1 MLLLAAVLATSL
13 AGCGSTLKGEEKGA
27 IVNVYIG
34 NEISDYDPA
43 LAYTDDSAVKVLGL
57 IYEGL
62 TRINDKGKVENAM
75 MKSYKIIEKPDKNE
89 YKMEI
94 TIKDTKWSDGRAV
107 SADDFVY
114 AWKRI
119 LNPDFTCSAAAL
131 LFDIKNA
138 RDVKNGDNSIDDLG
152 VAAVDSTVIEVQFE
166 QKIDYDRFL
175 ENLACLA
182 LVPLREDV
190 VTRYEKEFGT
200 FGKKV
205 TTLCTNGPFAIKD
218 LTAGEVLQL
227 DRNVYYYRDTEN
239 DALDKYVL
247 PYRLLVDFTKN
258 EDEQTADF
266 ENGNIFYL
274 GEIGL
279 SKRSSYASEAKVQD
293 LLSTHCYMFNTTN
306 STFKDAS
313 TRVAMSQALDRNK
326 MAEIVTFAKPA
337 TGLVPSTV
345 YDKSVGDSFRANGGD
360 LISTSASSGSGS
372 GRFTLTVRDNAS
384 DVALAEYA
392 KGVWEGM
399 GYTVTI
405 DALDAASYKAAYEKG
420 NYDVIAVD
428 YQCLSTDSFS
438 ALSVFDPDFSGK
450 GIDIDNDNYDAVPY
464 VPGWSNDAYNE
475 LIEKAYAETDR
486 AARSSY
492 LHDAEKILMEEMP
505 IIPVVFNQDAYVV
518 NSGVLSGIKT
528 TYYGFRNFD
537 KLKMKDW
544 RSYSETTAAD
554 ASADTTAAA
563 E

>member
-1 MLLLAAVLATSL
+1 M
-13 AGCGSTLKGEEKGA
+13 GS
-27 IVNVYIG
+27 
-34 NEISDYDPA
+34 
-43 LAYTDDSAVKVLGL
+43 
-57 IYEGL
+57 
-62 TRINDKGKVENAM
+62 
-75 MKSYKIIEKPDKNE
+75 
-89 YKMEI
+89 
-94 TIKDTKWSDGRAV
+94 
-107 SADDFVY
+107 
-114 AWKRI
+114 
-119 LNPDFTCSAAAL
+119 
-131 LFDIKNA
+131 
-138 RDVKNGDNSIDDLG
+138 
-152 VAAVDSTVIEVQFE
+152 
-166 QKIDYDRFL
+166 
-175 ENLACLA
+175 
-182 LVPLREDV
+182 
-190 VTRYEKEFGT
+190 
-200 FGKKV
+200 FGKAV
-205 TTLCTNGPFAIKD
+205 TSLCTNGPFAIKD
-218 LTAGEVLQL
+218 LKAGKVLQL

-247 PYRLLVDFTKN
+247 PYRLLVDFSKN
-258 EDEQTADF
+258 EDEQTTDY

-392 KGVWEGM
+392 KSVWEGM
-399 GYTVTI
+399 GYSVTI
-405 DALDAASYKAAYEKG
+405 DALDASSYKAAYEKG

-428 YQCLSTDSFS
+428 YQSISTDAFS
-438 ALSVFDPDFSGK
+438 ALAVFDPDFSGK
-450 GIDIDNDNYDAVPY
+450 GIDLENENYDAVPY
-464 VPGWSNDAYNE
+464 VPGWSNDAYND

-505 IIPVVFNQDAYVV
+505 IIPVIFNQDAYVY

-544 RSYSETTAAD
+544 RSYSETTAAE
-554 ASADTTAAA
+554 TTAAA
-563 E
+563 AE

>member
-1 MLLLAAVLATSL
+1 MTRKTCPALFRKAPSCPHGQNFRRSHTYHEEDHINAAAGRRARNLARRLRLYAQ
-13 AGCGSTLKGEEKGA
+13 GDEKGA

-94 TIKDTKWSDGRAV
+94 TIKDSKWSDGRAV

-138 RDVKNGDNSIDDLG
+138 RDVKNGDNSVDDLG

-182 LVPLREDV
+182 LVPLREDI
-190 VTRYEKEFGT
+190 VTRYEKEMGS
-200 FGKKV
+200 FGKAV
-205 TTLCTNGPFAIKD
+205 TSLCTNGPFAIKD
-218 LTAGEVLQL
+218 LKAGKVLQL

-247 PYRLLVDFTKN
+247 PYRLLVDFSKN
-258 EDEQTADF
+258 EDEQTTDY

-313 TRVAMSQALDRNK
+313 TSSRLPPL
-326 MAEIVTFAKPA
+326 PA
-337 TGLVPSTV
+337 AAAADSLLPSATTPPTSLSPSTR
-345 YDKSVGDSFRANGGD
+345 RAY
-360 LISTSASSGSGS
+360 
-372 GRFTLTVRDNAS
+372 GRAWATR
-384 DVALAEYA
+384 
-392 KGVWEGM
+392 
-399 GYTVTI
+399 
-405 DALDAASYKAAYEKG
+405 
-420 NYDVIAVD
+420 
-428 YQCLSTDSFS
+428 
-438 ALSVFDPDFSGK
+438 
-450 GIDIDNDNYDAVPY
+450 
-464 VPGWSNDAYNE
+464 
-475 LIEKAYAETDR
+475 
-486 AARSSY
+486 
-492 LHDAEKILMEEMP
+492 
-505 IIPVVFNQDAYVV
+505 
-518 NSGVLSGIKT
+518 
-528 TYYGFRNFD
+528 
-537 KLKMKDW
+537 
-544 RSYSETTAAD
+544 
-554 ASADTTAAA
+554 
-563 E
+563 